1 MKQEKNPRAKVTR
14 MTFKHRGMQVPID
27 RNSYQDRDL
36 VFLTAQP
43 RAMVQW
49 DDPVLRQQ
57 IR

>member
-1 MKQEKNPRAKVTR
+1 MKQEKNQRAKVTVVH
-14 MTFKHRGMQVPID
+14 FKRRGMQTPINRD
-27 RNSYQDRDL
+27 SYQDRDL

-43 RAMVQW
+43 RTVMQW